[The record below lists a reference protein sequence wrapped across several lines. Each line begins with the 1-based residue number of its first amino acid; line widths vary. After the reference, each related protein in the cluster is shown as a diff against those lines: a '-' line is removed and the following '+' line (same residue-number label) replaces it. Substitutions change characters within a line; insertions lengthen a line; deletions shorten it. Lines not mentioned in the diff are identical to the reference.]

1 MHRMLSSF
9 RNYAAVSSKKRR
21 LILQGAAFMFSLFA
35 AAMAQALPLE
45 SVTSHDCVRGDCEN
59 GSGTLE
65 LKTEFGKGFYR
76 GEFLDGEFH
85 GKGRLEIP
93 VSFLEKSVYVGDW
106 KKGLR
111 SGRGTYWNGD
121 GKLYIGEWRD
131 DKRNG
136 HGSYFFGLPRWEE
149 NKHSEY
155 WLSQNTENYT
165 GDFVNDHY
173 QGEGTYRWPNGQRY
187 EGRFFASKKHGP
199 GTFFYATGT
208 RRNQVWEYGQFVM

>member
-45 SVTSHDCVRGDCEN
+45 SVTSRDCVRGDCEN
-59 GSGTLE
+59 GSGILE

-106 KKGLR
+106 
-111 SGRGTYWNGD
+111 
-121 GKLYIGEWRD
+121 
-131 DKRNG
+131 
-136 HGSYFFGLPRWEE
+136 
-149 NKHSEY
+149 
-155 WLSQNTENYT
+155 
-165 GDFVNDHY
+165 
-173 QGEGTYRWPNGQRY
+173 
-187 EGRFFASKKHGP
+187 
-199 GTFFYATGT
+199 
-208 RRNQVWEYGQFVM
+208 